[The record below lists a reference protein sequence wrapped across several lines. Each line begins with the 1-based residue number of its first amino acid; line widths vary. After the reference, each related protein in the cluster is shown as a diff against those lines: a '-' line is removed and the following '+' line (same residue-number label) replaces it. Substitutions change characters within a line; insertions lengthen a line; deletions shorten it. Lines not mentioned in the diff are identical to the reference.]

1 MHGYK
6 DMCLV
11 CGDNDRALEL
21 AHKALDLSISIYGA
35 DHPLTGRPYHYV
47 GVIYRELKKWPEALH
62 YFREAYRVWLPAY
75 GRNHEIMNSSFG
87 NQGKALM
94 NLGRLEEALQC
105 YDTCLE
111 IQDIILEERGYEY
124 AVCQMNR
131 ARILSGLGR
140 KEEAIQ
146 ACDEIITTLNK
157 EEVKAEGRSKP
168 LMESCLAFR
177 KTIS

>member
-1 MHGYK
+1 MW
-6 DMCLV
+6 LV
-11 CGDNDRALEL
+11 CDDDLDKALEL
-21 AHKALDLSISIYGA
+21 SLKALDLSIAIYGA

-62 YFREAYRVWLPAY
+62 YFREACRVWLPAY
-75 GRNHEIMNSSFG
+75 GRNHEIMNSSYG

-111 IQDIILEERGYEY
+111 IQSVILEEQGYDY

-131 ARILSGLGR
+131 ARILYGLGR
-140 KEEAIQ
+140 KDDALT
-146 ACDEIITTLNK
+146 ACDEIVKTLEKDN
-157 EEVKAEGRSKP
+157 VKAEGRSKP
-168 LMESCLAFR
+168 LMDSCIAFR
-177 KTIS
+177 NTIM